1 MKRTGVALA
10 FLVALLGLGSAVKA
24 QTAELLQQLEA
35 ARTPTEALPLLERLG
50 RALSEGELFGEEVRI
65 ARLTVRFWQDPAAP
79 PEVVERLQHIYGM
92 IAPALAVMD
101 PPLAET
107 LFVRVPLTWATS
119 DDAIRRKQGLAVLIL
134 SWELFL
140 ATSSR
145 KFCCRPF
152 PRSSPRPPPGP
163 RRLLKPSCPSW
174 PIG

>member
-1 MKRTGVALA
+1 M
-10 FLVALLGLGSAVKA
+10 
-24 QTAELLQQLEA
+24 
-35 ARTPTEALPLLERLG
+35 
-50 RALSEGELFGEEVRI
+50 RI

-134 SWELFL
+134 SWELFFGYEQQEIL
-140 ATSSR
+140 LQAL
-145 KFCCRPF
+145 